1 MNIVL
6 PVPDADPV
14 VKDKAEHPRAGRGA
28 TDHARGEQLPC
39 VRVFMCS
46 GVQVLRNVA
55 MWKSR
60 LLRDKSCKYANVH
73 RWKCVNPSSVGTCR
87 EKEIQEL

>member
-28 TDHARGEQLPC
+28 TDHARGEQLLC
-39 VRVFMCS
+39 FQVFRCS
-46 GVQVLRNVA
+46 GFQVYC
-55 MWKSR
+55 SI
-60 LLRDKSCKYANVH
+60 SCFHVMQF
-73 RWKCVNPSSVGTCR
+73 
-87 EKEIQEL
+87 I